1 MADTSHEIQIRRNL
15 QEHNAP
21 PEMSLNHQADF
32 DAAEPILSV
41 LRSRRSIF
49 NFQQRRVPEELLTAA
64 LDLGRFAP
72 NHKLTEPW
80 RFIVP
85 GELTRKR
92 IETEWAD
99 FAASRLPAD
108 VTPERR
114 EEARRT
120 SLGKIG
126 SKPALVIVT
135 QLLDPDPFRCE
146 EDFAAVAAAIQN
158 IQLAAWAL
166 GLGCQWSTSPATVA
180 PGVLAAAEVPSS
192 ERVVGFLFLGF
203 PAVVPDAVR
212 KPLDAVLRRLP

>member
-1 MADTSHEIQIRRNL
+1 
-15 QEHNAP
+15 
-21 PEMSLNHQADF
+21 MSFEHQAAI

-49 NFQQRRVPEELLTAA
+49 NFEQRAVPDELVTAA
-64 LDLGRFAP
+64 IDVGRFAP

-85 GELTRKR
+85 GEITREL
-92 IETEWAD
+92 IETAWAD

-108 VTPERR
+108 VTEERR
-114 EEARRT
+114 EEARRA
-120 SLGKIG
+120 SRGKIG

-146 EDFAAVAAAIQN
+146 EDYAAVAGAIQN

-166 GLGCQWSTSPATVA
+166 GLGCQWSTSPATCA
-180 PGVLAAAEVPSS
+180 PEVVGAAEIPSS
-192 ERVVGFLFLGF
+192 ERVVGFLFMGY
-203 PAVVPDAVR
+203 PAVVPQVNR
-212 KPLDAVLRRLP
+212 KPLDEVTRRLP